1 MRKKIIN
8 SLVQKQKI
16 EKLEHFLRRRVKKKK
31 IKKSRLR
38 AFARTRAKNME
49 MTQGSFFFISSGQ
62 SGIGLDVE
70 ADIQIL
76 KGI

>member
-1 MRKKIIN
+1 MKN
-8 SLVQKQKI
+8 
-16 EKLEHFLRRRVKKKK
+16 
-31 IKKSRLR
+31 KKSRLR